1 MSSSPSVLDPPASAC
16 ARMPNSGDSSL
27 GGSRSARLPG
37 LDGLRALA
45 VVTVVLY
52 HLGSGILP
60 GGFIGVD
67 VFFVISG
74 YLITA
79 VLVREKDAHGRIRL
93 GRFWM
98 RRARRLLPALGLVVV
113 VSASAA
119 LLIGGNPLVHL
130 GRQVFG
136 AATFSSNWLSI
147 AAAQNYFDET
157 APELFRNLWSLAVEE
172 QFYLAWP
179 LVILLV
185 LAVRSR
191 AARVLIVLTIA
202 VASAAAMTILAAAGD
217 PTRVYYGSDTHSFGL
232 AIGAALAILHRDWP
246 ASSAALARRVL
257 PAIAAFSIV
266 GIVAIALGLPEGA
279 PLTERGGLALVAVLA
294 ALAIAGTVISP
305 ISPVSV
311 ALDWHPLR
319 WIGERSYGLY
329 LWHWPVWVLVTA
341 ALPTVSPS
349 AGGWLIA
356 AIALA
361 ITVAAAMMSYRFVEQ
376 PIHQLGYR
384 AAIAGWLGPRP
395 RPAARITAIVTA
407 TLLIVAF
414 MGATGVA
421 IAADPGTTDAQALI
435 DRGKKSV
442 APATPQPS
450 SRATPPVTPSPS
462 TGSPDASPAASPPAS
477 PPASLAAPPLP
488 APPLLAPAVPRGDQ
502 IDAIGDSVMLASAPE
517 LQAGFPGIQINA
529 VVSRQLSS
537 APAIVQGMRDSGTL
551 RPVLLIG
558 LGTNGPIDRESLD
571 QIRSIVGASHEI
583 IVVNVQAPR
592 GWTDGVND
600 TLTQFA
606 QQYRSVE
613 LADWRDAISSRLDLL
628 ARDQI
633 HPGSAGGVIYV
644 RAVTDALQRLTRL
657 PAFAGPRGPFAP
669 PDAPGPLLPATP
681 P

>member
-79 VLVREKDAHGRIRL
+79 VLVRERDAHGRIRL

-157 APELFRNLWSLAVEE
+157 TPELFRNLWSLAVEE

-191 AARVLIVLTIA
+191 PARVLIVLGIA
-202 VASAAAMTILAAAGD
+202 VASAAAMTVLAAAGD

-257 PAIAAFSIV
+257 PGISALSIV
-266 GIVAIALGLPEGA
+266 GIIAIALGLSEGA
-279 PLTERGGLALVAVLA
+279 PLTEHGGLALVAVLA
-294 ALAIAGTVISP
+294 ALAIAGAVISP
-305 ISPVSV
+305 TSPVSV

-341 ALPTVSPS
+341 ALPPLSPS

-361 ITVAAAMMSYRFVEQ
+361 ITVAAALMSYRFVEQ
-376 PIHQLGYR
+376 PIHRMGYR
-384 AAIAGWLGPRP
+384 AVIAGWLGPRP
-395 RPAARITAIVTA
+395 RPAARLTAIVTA

-414 MGATGVA
+414 TGATGVA
-421 IAADPGTTDAQALI
+421 IAADPGTTDAQVLI

-442 APATPQPS
+442 APTTPQPS
-450 SRATPPVTPSPS
+450 STATAPVTPSPS
-462 TGSPDASPAASPPAS
+462 AGAPAASPPAS
-477 PPASLAAPPLP
+477 LPSPRLP

-644 RAVTDALQRLTRL
+644 RAVTDALQRLAQL
-657 PAFAGPRGPFAP
+657 PAFRSPSGPFAP
-669 PDAPGPLLPATP
+669 PDAPGPLLPATLP
-681 P
+681 

>member
-1 MSSSPSVLDPPASAC
+1 MTSSPTVLDTPAPASA
-16 ARMPNSGDSSL
+16 RMPHSVDPRSD
-27 GGSRSARLPG
+27 GSRSPRLRG

-45 VVTVVLY
+45 VAAVILY
-52 HLGSGILP
+52 HLGSGIVP

-74 YLITA
+74 YLITGL
-79 VLVREKDAHGRIRL
+79 LVREKDSYGRIRL
-93 GRFWM
+93 AGFWM

-119 LLIGGNPLVHL
+119 LVIGGNPLVHL
-130 GRQVFG
+130 GRQVLG

-147 AAAQNYFDET
+147 AAAQKYFDET
-157 APELFRNLWSLAVEE
+157 TPELFRNLWSLAVEE
-172 QFYLAWP
+172 QFYLVWP
-179 LVILLV
+179 LLILLV

-191 AARVLIVLTIA
+191 PARVFIVLAIA

-246 ASSAALARRVL
+246 ASTGPLARRVL
-257 PAIAAFSIV
+257 PALSALSV
-266 GIVAIALGLPEGA
+266 LGIIAIALFLPESA
-279 PLTERGGLALVAVLA
+279 PLTYRGGLALVAVLTV
-294 ALAIAGTVISP
+294 LVIAGAVVSP
-305 ISPVSV
+305 GSPVSA

-341 ALPTVSPS
+341 ALPSLS
-349 AGGWLIA
+349 QSWSGWMLG
-356 AIALA
+356 AITLA
-361 ITVAAAMMSYRFVEQ
+361 ITVVAAVLSYRFVEQ
-376 PIHQLGYR
+376 PIHRMGYR
-384 AAIAGWLGPRP
+384 TVVAGWLGSRP
-395 RPAARITAIVTA
+395 RSAFRNAALVSA
-407 TLLIVAF
+407 TLLILMLV
-414 MGATGVA
+414 GATGVG
-421 IAADPGTTDAQALI
+421 IRADPGTTDAQALI
-435 DRGKKSV
+435 EHGKKAV
-442 APATPQPS
+442 TTTRPQPS
-450 SRATPPVTPSPS
+450 PT
-462 TGSPDASPAASPPAS
+462 
-477 PPASLAAPPLP
+477 AAPT
-488 APPLLAPAVPRGDQ
+488 PAVRGGDQ

-517 LQAGFPGIQINA
+517 LQAGFPGIQIDA

-551 RPVLLIG
+551 RPILLIG
-558 LGTNGPIDRESLD
+558 LGTNGPIDRKSLD
-571 QIRSIVGASHEI
+571 EIRSIVGARHEI

-600 TLTQFA
+600 TLTRFA
-606 QQYRSVE
+606 DQYRSVE

-644 RAVTDALQRLTRL
+644 RAVTDALQRLAVL
-657 PAFAGPRGPFAP
+657 PPSRAPRGRLSSASPPSSAAP
-669 PDAPGPLLPATP
+669 PSPVFTSRFSPQLPVRIGRW
-681 P
+681 

>member
-1 MSSSPSVLDPPASAC
+1 MASSPTVLDTPALAST
-16 ARMPNSGDSSL
+16 RMSHSFDSGTGDP
-27 GGSRSARLPG
+27 RSARLPG

-45 VVTVVLY
+45 VVAVVLY

-67 VFFVISG
+67 VFFVLSG
-74 YLITA
+74 YLITGL
-79 VLVREKDAHGRIRL
+79 LVGEKDSHGRIHL
-93 GRFWM
+93 ARFWM

-119 LLIGGNPLVHL
+119 LAIGGNPLVHL
-130 GRQVFG
+130 RRQVLG
-136 AATFSSNWLSI
+136 ATTFSSNWLST

-157 APELFRNLWSLAVEE
+157 TPELFRNLWSLAVEE

-185 LAVRSR
+185 LAVLSR
-191 AARVLIVLTIA
+191 PARVLIVLAIA
-202 VASAAAMTILAAAGD
+202 VGSASAMTLLATAGN

-246 ASSAALARRVL
+246 ASSGALARRVL
-257 PAIAAFSIV
+257 PAISALSV
-266 GIVAIALGLPEGA
+266 LGILTIALFLPEDA
-279 PLTERGGLALVAVLA
+279 PLTYRGGLALVAVLT
-294 ALAIAGTVISP
+294 ALVIAGAVISRV
-305 ISPVSV
+305 SPVSA
-311 ALDWHPLR
+311 ALDWTPLR

-341 ALPTVSPS
+341 ALPSLS
-349 AGGWLIA
+349 GIGGGWMLG

-361 ITVAAAMMSYRFVEQ
+361 ITVVASAASYRFVEQ
-376 PIHQLGYR
+376 PIHRVGYR
-384 AAIAGWLGPRP
+384 TVVAGWLGSRP
-395 RPAARITAIVTA
+395 RPASRIAAIVSA
-407 TLLIVAF
+407 VLLIVALV
-414 MGATGVA
+414 GATGVA
-421 IAADPGTTDAQALI
+421 IAADPGTTDAQALVEH
-435 DRGKKSV
+435 GKKSV
-442 APATPQPS
+442 RSARPQS
-450 SRATPPVTPSPS
+450 
-462 TGSPDASPAASPPAS
+462 SPPA
-477 PPASLAAPPLP
+477 APPHSVTPHSLP
-488 APPLLAPAVPRGDQ
+488 GGDQ

-517 LQAGFPGIQINA
+517 LQAGFPGIQIDA

-558 LGTNGPIDRESLD
+558 LGTNGPIDRTSLD
-571 QIRSIVGASHEI
+571 QIRSIVGATHEI

-600 TLTQFA
+600 TLTRFA

-633 HPGSAGGVIYV
+633 HPGSAGGVIYA
-644 RAVTDALQRLTRL
+644 RAVTDALQRLAEL
-657 PAFAGPRGPFAP
+657 PPSRGPRGSLDSFWSAS
-669 PDAPGPLLPATP
+669 T
-681 P
+681 

>member
-1 MSSSPSVLDPPASAC
+1 MASSPTVLDTPALAST
-16 ARMPNSGDSSL
+16 RMPHSFDSGTGDP
-27 GGSRSARLPG
+27 RSARLPG

-45 VVTVVLY
+45 VVAVVLY

-74 YLITA
+74 YLITGL
-79 VLVREKDAHGRIRL
+79 LVREKDSHGRIHL
-93 GRFWM
+93 ARFWM

-113 VSASAA
+113 VSASATLA
-119 LLIGGNPLVHL
+119 IGGNPLVHL
-130 GRQVFG
+130 GRQVLG
-136 AATFSSNWLSI
+136 ATTFSSNWLSI

-157 APELFRNLWSLAVEE
+157 TPELFRNLWSLAVEE

-191 AARVLIVLTIA
+191 PARVLIVLAIA
-202 VASAAAMTILAAAGD
+202 VASAAAMTLLATAGD

-232 AIGAALAILHRDWP
+232 AIGAALAILHHDWP
-246 ASSAALARRVL
+246 ASSGPLARRVL
-257 PAIAAFSIV
+257 PAISALSV
-266 GIVAIALGLPEGA
+266 LGILAIALFLPEDA
-279 PLTERGGLALVAVLA
+279 PLTYRGGLALVAVLT
-294 ALAIAGTVISP
+294 ALVIAGAVISRV
-305 ISPVSV
+305 SPVSA
-311 ALDWHPLR
+311 ALDWTPLR
-319 WIGERSYGLY
+319 WVGERSYGLY

-341 ALPTVSPS
+341 ALPSLS
-349 AGGWLIA
+349 GIGGGWILG

-361 ITVAAAMMSYRFVEQ
+361 ITVVASTASYRFVEQ
-376 PIHQLGYR
+376 PIHRVGYR
-384 AAIAGWLGPRP
+384 AVVAGWLGSHP
-395 RPAARITAIVTA
+395 RPASRIAAIVSA
-407 TLLIVAF
+407 VLLIVALV
-414 MGATGVA
+414 GATGVA
-421 IAADPGTTDAQALI
+421 IAADPGLTDAQALVEH
-435 DRGKKSV
+435 GKKSV
-442 APATPQPS
+442 TPARPQS
-450 SRATPPVTPSPS
+450 
-462 TGSPDASPAASPPAS
+462 SPPA
-477 PPASLAAPPLP
+477 PPPHSVTPHS
-488 APPLLAPAVPRGDQ
+488 VPGGDQ

-517 LQAGFPGIQINA
+517 LQAGFPGIQIDA

-558 LGTNGPIDRESLD
+558 LGTNGPIDRKSLD
-571 QIRSIVGASHEI
+571 QIRSIVGATHEI

-600 TLTQFA
+600 TLTRFA

-633 HPGSAGGVIYV
+633 HPGSAGGVIYA
-644 RAVTDALQRLTRL
+644 RAVTDALQRLAEL
-657 PAFAGPRGPFAP
+657 PPSRGPRGRLDSFWSAS
-669 PDAPGPLLPATP
+669 T
-681 P
+681 